1 MSFISVVIPF
11 KRGKRYLRDCL
22 DSLVEQ
28 NLSDE
33 EIIIIINGN
42 HEDSV
47 TDLVDDYKN
56 QLNIILKTFDDEIG
70 VGRARNE
77 GLKLANGKY
86 IYFIDGDDY
95 LYNDGLSKLVEVAQ
109 KTDIDFINGE
119 RINTYFIKSRFEEEL
134 LEKTPLRQ
142 GKATDEDYSLKL
154 LVGYQTNSM
163 EVLSVLHALIKR
175 DVIGDNLFNEDNTYF
190 ADYEFI
196 LDIFDSI
203 KSFCGVED
211 SIYAKRQS
219 DDPVNLTSLTQEEK
233 GDTFLLYCDEYQKVL
248 DKINNKTDKK
258 YQVLK
263 EEMLDK
269 FYREYYQNFAVN
281 FARNPDKKWRG
292 SYFDELHAILSDFN
306 PSKLSIIRKM
316 EMKAFQDKNLK
327 KLKNFIQ
334 VRFILNRFKQM
345 AGSYELIKTLIY
357 LNFFNKK
364 KMNEN
369 QIFIESFRGDFYS
382 DSPKYLYQYLY
393 ENYNDKYDFVWVMNH
408 RGIKIPGNPKT
419 VKKYSLKYFKEAA
432 KSKYWLINTR
442 QAALLSKR
450 PDQIMVSTW
459 HGTPLKKLGFDM
471 GNLYLEDPQSKFNY
485 KKDSSEWNYLISPN
499 EFTTDKLRSSF
510 AYEGEVL
517 EYGYPRNDILY
528 NYDDDLV
535 EKIKSDLNLPH
546 DKKIILYAPTW
557 RDDESYDIGKV
568 RFNLELDL
576 NSLKESLSNEY
587 LVLIRTHY
595 FISNNL
601 DLSKFKD
608 FAFDVSGY
616 EDIAELYLI
625 SDILI
630 TDYSSVFFDYANLKR
645 PILFYTYDLDKY
657 SNLLRGFYLDIHND
671 VPGPLLFTTS
681 EVIDAIEN
689 IDDVSR
695 QYNEKYEEFYNRF
708 CYIDDGNASKRIVEK
723 IWGRNSY

>member
-723 IWGRNSY
+723 IWGRNSH

>member
-11 KRGKRYLRDCL
+11 KKGKRYLRDCL

-42 HEDSV
+42 HEDGI
-47 TDLVDDYKN
+47 TDLIDDYKN
-56 QLNIILKTFDDEIG
+56 QLNIILKTFEDEIG

-77 GLKLANGKY
+77 GLKLASGKY
-86 IYFIDGDDY
+86 IYFMDGDDY
-95 LYNDGLSKLVEVAQ
+95 LYKDGLSKLVEVAQ
-109 KTDIDFINGE
+109 KIDIDFINGE

-134 LEKTPLRQ
+134 LEKTPLKQ

-175 DVIGDNLFNEDNTYF
+175 DVIGDNLFNEDDTYF
-190 ADYEFI
+190 SDYEFI

-219 DDPVNLTSLTQEEK
+219 DDPINLTSLTQEEK
-233 GDTFLLYCDEYQKVL
+233 GDAFLLYCDEYQKVL

-258 YQVLK
+258 YQMLK

-292 SYFDELHAILSDFN
+292 SYFDALHAILSDFN
-306 PSKLSIIRKM
+306 PSKLSMIRKM

-393 ENYNDKYDFVWVMNH
+393 EHYNDKYDFVWVMNH

-528 NYDDDLV
+528 TYDDNLI
-535 EKIKSDLNLPH
+535 EKIKTDLNLPH

-576 NSLKESLSNEY
+576 NSLKQTLSDEY
-587 LVLIRTHY
+587 IVLIRTHY

-601 DLSKFKD
+601 DLSNFKE

-616 EDIAELYLI
+616 EDITELYLI

-695 QYNEKYEEFYNRF
+695 QYSEKYDEFYNRF

-723 IWGRNSY
+723 IWGRNSH